1 MQKSVKNEKS
11 QSSTVIN
18 KRSDEVKN
26 SLLCLS
32 RGATTFFGDRVFVF
46 SSVEVVG

>member
-1 MQKSVKNEKS
+1 MKNLIL
-11 QSSTVIN
+11 VIN

-32 RGATTFFGDRVFVF
+32 RSATTFFGNRVFVF
-46 SSVEVVG
+46 SSVEIIG